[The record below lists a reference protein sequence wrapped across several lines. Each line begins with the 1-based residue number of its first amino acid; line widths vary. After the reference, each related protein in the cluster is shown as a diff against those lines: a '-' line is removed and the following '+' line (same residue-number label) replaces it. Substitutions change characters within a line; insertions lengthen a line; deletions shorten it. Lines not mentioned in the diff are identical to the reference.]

1 MVEGNESLPSGE
13 AVNDTLKGLLDSAY
27 EKWEAGDC
35 HDPGCGCVTE
45 YMRRELIPFIEQAI
59 RAEVQ
64 AAIQDLFCEKHKDTG
79 IAASEGYLWDECPTC
94 EIQIAEANALR
105 KAAEHRPM
113 IAIDGTASKVW
124 VYCSCGFN
132 RDSTTYETDP
142 EEWTKHMLDL
152 TPVASQT
159 LLDARD
165 AEVRLKEAEW
175 LTSHAP
181 GRLPQVVQDHIDELR
196 AASQPTQ
203 GGNNERSRG

>member
-1 MVEGNESLPSGE
+1 MTNDALKPLRDKIAKIHGE
-13 AVNDTLKGLLDSAY
+13 AWKFS
-27 EKWEAGDC
+27 GDNPADDDHEEEQAIQWC
-35 HDPGCGCVTE
+35 LTE
-45 YMRRELIPFIEQAI
+45 IESILPQIEQAI